1 MSTEASTSSSNSIA
15 PSSLSRIGASI
26 GSADHKVIGRVYVTV
41 GATATV
47 AGLVAGAIA
56 QIERA
61 GSGVSI
67 VGDRFSQLL
76 GAQWMLL
83 TLVGVL
89 PALLGM
95 ALVLVP
101 LQIGA
106 TRCATPRLAAF
117 SLWTYV
123 SGLIL
128 FALGYLKD
136 GPYGAGYVLA
146 QPVQANSQGASQ
158 EQLLHILGLLL
169 VSVATVIAAA
179 IILTTAVL
187 ARRRGMAMTNA
198 PLFTWGAVAASVVV
212 VIAGSAHIGG
222 AVMYF
227 ADQWLGGVLFR
238 PDTAGTAAV
247 WQHSLFLWQRPEVA
261 AASILAVGALSDVV
275 VTTMR
280 RPLAAHRVALW
291 LLLSSAGCSL
301 LLWAQRTATV
311 DSIFPTNASI
321 VGALWIAPLLLVV
334 GLWLVTLAPSKGH
347 RPKPNVALLGVLGA
361 LAVAA
366 IASVFSAVG
375 ALSSLTGYTT
385 FGAAHIYAT
394 VVALPILAIA
404 AGATMWTS
412 QIFGGRKLASIINA
426 PAMLATVGGIVLTVI
441 AEYLSGIANS
451 PWLIADSSAVSILA
465 IQDPISESTFR
476 SLSALTA
483 VAYVIAALGVV
494 LFVAAFK
501 LAMYGFAKPAKV
513 SRTNGV
519 TLEWAANPQL
529 AYNFETVPPV
539 FGPAPLIGL
548 DDQPATSNE
557 LVEATK

>member
-1 MSTEASTSSSNSIA
+1 
-15 PSSLSRIGASI
+15 
-26 GSADHKVIGRVYVTV
+26 
-41 GATATV
+41 
-47 AGLVAGAIA
+47 
-56 QIERA
+56 
-61 GSGVSI
+61 
-67 VGDRFSQLL
+67 
-76 GAQWMLL
+76 
-83 TLVGVL
+83 
-89 PALLGM
+89 
-95 ALVLVP
+95 
-101 LQIGA
+101 
-106 TRCATPRLAAF
+106 
-117 SLWTYV
+117 
-123 SGLIL
+123 
-128 FALGYLKD
+128 
-136 GPYGAGYVLA
+136 
-146 QPVQANSQGASQ
+146 
-158 EQLLHILGLLL
+158 
-169 VSVATVIAAA
+169 
-179 IILTTAVL
+179 
-187 ARRRGMAMTNA
+187 
-198 PLFTWGAVAASVVV
+198 
-212 VIAGSAHIGG
+212 
-222 AVMYF
+222 
-227 ADQWLGGVLFR
+227 
-238 PDTAGTAAV
+238 
-247 WQHSLFLWQRPEVA
+247 
-261 AASILAVGALSDVV
+261 
-275 VTTMR
+275 
-280 RPLAAHRVALW
+280 
-291 LLLSSAGCSL
+291 
-301 LLWAQRTATV
+301 
-311 DSIFPTNASI
+311 
-321 VGALWIAPLLLVV
+321 
-334 GLWLVTLAPSKGH
+334 
-347 RPKPNVALLGVLGA
+347 LLGVLGA

-483 VAYVIAALGVV
+483 VAYAIAALGVV